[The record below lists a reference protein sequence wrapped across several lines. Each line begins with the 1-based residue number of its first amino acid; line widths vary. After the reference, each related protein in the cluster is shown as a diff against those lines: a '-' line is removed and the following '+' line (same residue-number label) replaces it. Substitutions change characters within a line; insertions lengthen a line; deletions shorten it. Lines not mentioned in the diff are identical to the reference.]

1 MRDDRRRA
9 PAGPGTKM
17 VLLAALIA
25 LALLTLAAFW
35 LRRRRAGVSTV
46 PTTLSGEDSASA
58 QQSYA
63 FDKAKY
69 HAESVEEQGLPEQ
82 HAYHHT
88 TYFLSWLIRNGLMSE
103 GFEQQGRRELE
114 DYRSG
119 RIGIN
124 TLYEHWDCC
133 LISDMLGTEG
143 NAFAHAYFDF
153 SGGAW
158 IGDYIELL
166 QGRLPTEFHIPYTAE
181 NEAQIHRVIDARFA
195 AWRADRG

>member
-1 MRDDRRRA
+1 
-9 PAGPGTKM
+9 M

-25 LALLTLAAFW
+25 LALLAAAAFW
-35 LRRRRAGVSTV
+35 LHRHRAGVSTV

-58 QQSYA
+58 QQGYA

-69 HAESVEEQGLPEQ
+69 HAETVEEQGLPEQ

-88 TYFLSWLIRNGLMSE
+88 TYFLSWLIRNGLMSD
-103 GFEQQGRRELE
+103 GFEQQGRRELD
-114 DYRSG
+114 DYRRG
-119 RIGIN
+119 RITIN
-124 TLYEHWDCC
+124 ALYERWDCC
-133 LISDMLGTEG
+133 LISDMLSAEG

-166 QGRLPTEFHIPYTAE
+166 QGNLATEFHIPYTAE

-195 AWRADRG
+195 AWRAQRG